1 MQILVLCQVSVT
13 FCCCR
18 RRRLLFLRAIQR
30 VRFVFYAVGVL
41 LLSVRQYKNKERDFA
56 SQCRAVS
63 MAGRETAAPSTTRAL
78 DLTFSPRCFELFVC
92 LRSMAA
98 AEITLN
104 CPTVCA
110 WQSQEVTFDPSPLRS
125 PHSHRLVSSMHP
137 PNFTLQVKSSFI
149 YLLTLFQS
157 NYFTCYSYY

>member
-92 LRSMAA
+92 CAQWLQLR
-98 AEITLN
+98 LRL
-104 CPTVCA
+104 TVQQCVLD
-110 WQSQEVTFDPSPLRS
+110 SHRKSPLTPPPCGLPTPTGWCPVCTPQTLPSRS
-125 PHSHRLVSSMHP
+125 NPVL
-137 PNFTLQVKSSFI
+137 FI
-149 YLLTLFQS
+149 Y
-157 NYFTCYSYY
+157 